1 MDASRRRF
9 VGLCLAAPVLANDGT
24 SSSAQRSDANTAWP
38 SSFPALRQTVHG
50 RPLTYL
56 DSAATTLRPQS
67 VIDALV
73 HYHSLDNANPS
84 RAHTLA
90 SRAADHLAAARQTVA
105 RFINAAD
112 ASEIVFVRGTTEGVN
127 LVASAWGPTTLRS
140 GDEIVISIA
149 EHSSNL
155 MPWTRLARER
165 GATVR
170 VVDVT
175 DEGRLEPQAVEKAL
189 STRSRIVALTHVSN
203 VLGAVN
209 PIKEIC
215 ALAHAAGAR
224 VVVDGAQ
231 GVPHVKIDVR
241 DLGCDFYIF
250 SGHKMLGPMATG
262 VLWGRRELLDSM
274 PPYHVGSNMA
284 HAVELDRAEFEHGA
298 QKFQAGT
305 PDVAGPVGLA
315 AAIRFFEEAGGRRL
329 VSALIGHWSSTAS
342 NDWQVFHDF
351 GSSARAAPTNGY
363 RCSPS
368 CSRGAR
374 RWTLRARSMNKGLR
388 LEPATWQRCP
398 CSSASTR
405 RKPSAHR
412 RTSTP
417 LCGTST
423 NWLTRCTQ
431 SGSEAPTE
439 FGAQHGAPPSRD
451 SPRGTTVLIRSPRLA
466 EREAD
471 MIDSGEGLNA
481 ISRREFMNARPGP
494 RQEPLSRAFQ
504 APSPPARI
512 LVAPRSCASSPTG
525 QCS

>member
-1 MDASRRRF
+1 VDHSRRQF
-9 VGLCLAAPVLANDGT
+9 VGLCLGAPVLASDAALI
-24 SSSAQRSDANTAWP
+24 SAASAQRRDANATWP
-38 SSFPALRQTVHG
+38 SAFPALRQSVHG

-73 HYHSLDNANPS
+73 QYYSLDNANPS
-84 RAHTLA
+84 RVHTLA

-105 RFINAAD
+105 RFVNAAD
-112 ASEIVFVRGTTEGVN
+112 ASEIVFVRGTTEGIN
-127 LVASAWGPTTLRS
+127 LVASAWGPTTLSS

-175 DEGRLEPQAVEKAL
+175 DEGRLEPQAVKNSL

-203 VLGAVN
+203 VLGGVN

-215 ALAHAAGAR
+215 AQAHEAGAR

-231 GVPHVKIDVR
+231 GVPHLKIDVR
-241 DLGCDFYIF
+241 DLGCDFYVF

-284 HAVELDRAEFEHGA
+284 HTVELDRAEFEHGA

-315 AAIRFFEEAGGRRL
+315 AAIRFFEEAGDAWSRHDRALVEHGLERL
-329 VSALIGHWSSTAS
+329 AGIPRLRLIGPRSTG
-342 NDWQVFHDF
+342 NRVPLFTFVIEGQTPMNV
-351 GSSARAAPTNGY
+351 ARALDEQGIAVRAGDMAATPLLK
-363 RCSPS
+363 RF
-368 CSRGAR
+368 GASEAIR
-374 RWTLRARSMNKGLR
+374 ASAYVYSTLR
-388 LEPATWQRCP
+388 
-398 CSSASTR
+398 
-405 RKPSAHR
+405 
-412 RTSTP
+412 
-417 LCGTST
+417 
-423 NWLTRCTQ
+423 
-431 SGSEAPTE
+431 
-439 FGAQHGAPPSRD
+439 D
-451 SPRGTTVLIRSPRLA
+451 IDRLA
-466 EREAD
+466 DALHRV
-471 MIDSGEGLNA
+471 GK
-481 ISRREFMNARPGP
+481 
-494 RQEPLSRAFQ
+494 
-504 APSPPARI
+504 
-512 LVAPRSCASSPTG
+512 
-525 QCS
+525 